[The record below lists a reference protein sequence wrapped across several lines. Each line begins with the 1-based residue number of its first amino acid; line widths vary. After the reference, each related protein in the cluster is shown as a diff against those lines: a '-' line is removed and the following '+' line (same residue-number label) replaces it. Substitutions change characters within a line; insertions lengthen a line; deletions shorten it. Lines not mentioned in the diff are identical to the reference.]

1 MCVEPVNPV
10 SEEKSMTIF
19 RRLSCL
25 VLLGAVLSASFI
37 PARAQE
43 PVTLNLWMFLD
54 GTGFLESV
62 VEAFEAEHPNIQI
75 NITDVPEDEYTTKI
89 ETAILAGQPPDIG
102 FPYSRR
108 WMQAG
113 YFLPLNDDLEGAGIN
128 LDDLNQGAISRNCLI
143 DGQLY
148 CLGTYTGGTVLFY
161 NKDLF
166 DAAGIAYPSA
176 TEPMTIDEY
185 ADIARQLTVTSDN
198 PEEQVWGGAG
208 PQPFWT
214 EVAHYFSEDGRT
226 AIGYIN
232 DEATAHF
239 YQVAADLARE
249 GSVLTATEAGL
260 STADLMATGQVAMA
274 VADTVTM
281 QPLLENIGIRW
292 GAAPPPVES
301 EEAEAW
307 VYTGSDELGVFNG
320 SAHPDEAKLFVTYW
334 GSEGNR
340 LRLEADGL
348 PLNIALAEEGNW
360 AGDSEGRQEMLAAVQ
375 TARPTVFV
383 PEWYFVYDH
392 LSEALNG
399 LMIEDGLSAQ
409 EALDEI
415 APIVQDELDEYWET
429 WEQIQ
434 PAQ

>member
-1 MCVEPVNPV
+1 MQVL
-10 SEEKSMTIF
+10 
-19 RRLSCL
+19 RGLS
-25 VLLGAVLSASFI
+25 VLILIPAILSLSLA
-37 PARAQE
+37 PARAQDE

-75 NITDVPEDEYTTKI
+75 NITDIPEDEYTTKV

-102 FPYSRR
+102 FPYTRR
-108 WMQAG
+108 WIEAG
-113 YFLPLNDDLEGAGIN
+113 FLVPLNDDLAAQDIN
-128 LDDLNQGAISRNCLI
+128 LDDFNAGAISRNCLI

-148 CLGTYTGGTVLFY
+148 CLGSYTGGTVLFY

-166 DAAGIAYPSA
+166 DAAGIPYPSP
-176 TEPMTIDEY
+176 TEAMTIDEY
-185 ADIARQLTVTSDN
+185 ADIARQLTVSSDN

-214 EVAHYFSEDGRT
+214 EVSHYFSDDGRT
-226 AIGYIN
+226 APGYLN
-232 DEATAHF
+232 DAATAHF
-239 YQVAADLARE
+239 YQVAADLYRD
-249 GSVLTATEAGL
+249 GSVLAATEAGL
-260 STADLMATGQVAMA
+260 ATADLMASGQVAMA
-274 VADTVTM
+274 VADSVTM
-281 QPLLENIGIRW
+281 QPLLENVGIRW

-301 EEAEAW
+301 EDSQPW
-307 VYTGSDELGVFNG
+307 VYTGSDELAVFSG
-320 SAHPDEAKLFVTYW
+320 SQHPEEARMFVTHW

-348 PLNIALAEEGNW
+348 PLDMRMAEELNW

-375 TARPTVFV
+375 TARPTVFI

-392 LSEALNG
+392 LAEALNG
-399 LMIEDGLSAQ
+399 LMLEDGLSAQ

-415 APIVQDELDEYWET
+415 APIVQDDLDQNWET

>member
-1 MCVEPVNPV
+1 
-10 SEEKSMTIF
+10 MTML
-19 RRLSCL
+19 RRLSAL
-25 VLLGAVLSASFI
+25 VLLTAVLGAGFI
-37 PARAQE
+37 PARAQEE

-54 GTGFLESV
+54 GTGFLESTI
-62 VEAFEAEHPNIQI
+62 EAFEAAHPNIQVQ
-75 NITDVPEDEYTTKI
+75 ITDVPEDEYTTKI

-113 YFLPLNDDLEGAGIN
+113 YFLPLTDDDLAAAGIN

-143 DGQLY
+143 DGQAL
-148 CLGTYTGGTVLFY
+148 LPRHVHGRHRPVL
-161 NKDLF
+161 
-166 DAAGIAYPSA
+166 
-176 TEPMTIDEY
+176 
-185 ADIARQLTVTSDN
+185 RQGHVRRGWHPVSVGDRSDDHR
-198 PEEQVWGGAG
+198 PVRRHRAPAHRDQRQPRGAG
-208 PQPFWT
+208 VGRRRPQPFWT
-214 EVAHYFSEDGRT
+214 EVAHYYSEDGRT
-226 AIGYIN
+226 AIDYIN

-239 YQVAADLARE
+239 YQVAADLARD

-260 STADLMATGQVAMA
+260 STADLDGLGTGG
-274 VADTVTM
+274 DGRRRHGDF
-281 QPLLENIGIRW
+281 QPLLETAGIRW

-301 EEAEAW
+301 TEAEAW
-307 VYTGSDELGVFNG
+307 VYTGSDELGVFSG
-320 SAHPDEAKLFVTYW
+320 SAHPEEAKLFVTYW

-348 PLNIALAEEGNW
+348 PLNMRLAEEGDW

-375 TARPTVFV
+375 TARSTVFV

-415 APIVQDELDEYWET
+415 APIVQDELDENWET

>member
-1 MCVEPVNPV
+1 ML
-10 SEEKSMTIF
+10 
-19 RRLSCL
+19 RRIAAV
-25 VLLGAVLSASFI
+25 VLLAAVLSAGVI
-37 PARAQE
+37 PARAQDE

-62 VEAFEAEHPNIQI
+62 VEAFEAENPNIQI
-75 NITDVPEDEYTTKI
+75 NITDVPEDEYGTKVD
-89 ETAILAGQPPDIG
+89 TAVLAGQPPDIG
-102 FPYSRR
+102 FPLTAR
-108 WMQAG
+108 WIEAG
-113 YFLPLNDDLEGAGIN
+113 YFLPLNDALAAAGIN
-128 LDDLNQGAISRNCLI
+128 LDDYNAGAISRNCLI

-148 CLGTYTGGTVLFY
+148 CLGSYTGGTVLFY

-166 DAAGIAYPSA
+166 DAAGIPYPSA

-185 ADIARQLTVTSDN
+185 ADVARQLTVASDN
-198 PEEQVWGGAG
+198 PEEQVWGGAS

-239 YQVAADLARE
+239 YQVAADLIRE
-249 GSVLTATEAGL
+249 GSVLVATEAGL
-260 STADLMATGQVAMA
+260 PTADLMATGQVAMA
-274 VADTVTM
+274 VGDTVTM
-281 QPLLENIGIRW
+281 QPLLENVGIRW

-307 VYTGSDELGVFNG
+307 VYTGSDELGVFSG
-320 SAHPDEAKLFVTYW
+320 SAHPDEAREFVLFF
-334 GSEGNR
+334 GSDGNR
-340 LRLEADGL
+340 MRLDADGL
-348 PLNIALAEEGNW
+348 PLNIALAEEGGW
-360 AGDSEGRQEMLAAVQ
+360 AGENESRQEMLAAVQ

-383 PEWYFVYDH
+383 PEWFFVFDH

-415 APIVQDELDEYWET
+415 APIVQDELDENWET

>member
-1 MCVEPVNPV
+1 
-10 SEEKSMTIF
+10 MTKF

-25 VLLGAVLSASFI
+25 VLLAAVLGASVM
-37 PARAQE
+37 PARAQDE

-62 VEAFEAEHPNIQI
+62 VEAFEAEYPNIQV
-75 NITDVPEDEYTTKI
+75 NITDIPEDEYTTKVD
-89 ETAILAGQPPDIG
+89 TAILAGQPPDIG
-102 FPYSRR
+102 FPLARR
-108 WMQAG
+108 WMPAG
-113 YFLPLNDDLEGAGIN
+113 HFLPLNDDLEDAGIN
-128 LDDLNQGAISRNCLI
+128 LDDLNAGAISRNCLI

-148 CLGTYTGGTVLFY
+148 CLGSYTGGTALFY

-166 DAAGIAYPSA
+166 DAAGIPYPSS
-176 TEPMTIDEY
+176 TEAMTIDEY

-198 PEEQVWGGAG
+198 PEEQVWGGAA

-226 AIGYIN
+226 AIGYLN

-239 YQVAADLARE
+239 YQVAADLIRD
-249 GSVLTATEAGL
+249 GSVLMATEAGG

-281 QPLLENIGIRW
+281 QPLLENVGIRW

-301 EEAEAW
+301 EEAAAW
-307 VYTGSDELGVFNG
+307 VYTGSDELGVFSG
-320 SAHPDEAKLFVTYW
+320 SAHPDEAKLFVTFF
-334 GSEGNR
+334 GSEGNL

-360 AGDSEGRQEMLAAVQ
+360 AGESEGRQEMLAAVQ
-375 TARPTVFV
+375 TARPTVFI
-383 PEWYFVYDH
+383 PEWYFVLDH
-392 LSEALNG
+392 LAEALNG
-399 LMIEDGLSAQ
+399 LMLEDGLSAQ

-415 APIVQDELDEYWET
+415 APIVQDKLDENWET

-434 PAQ
+434 PAA